1 MAPIPRPPNPNLR
14 STTPAIDRPAHVLI
28 ATILFIERRRWG
40 RPRNAILREH
50 PRHDREHAPGQAA
63 ENHGGRPRLALA
75 KLEMMN
81 PGGSV
86 KDPNGEKMI
95 EDAEAKGLLKPRG
108 AINQP

>member
-50 PRHDREHAPGQAA
+50 PRHDREHAPGQTT
-63 ENHGGRPRLALA
+63 ESHGGRPPPRARRTPEDEPRR
-75 KLEMMN
+75 KREKTKRREN
-81 PGGSV
+81 ERGSPGG
-86 KDPNGEKMI
+86 K
-95 EDAEAKGLLKPRG
+95 ALLNP
-108 AINQP
+108 